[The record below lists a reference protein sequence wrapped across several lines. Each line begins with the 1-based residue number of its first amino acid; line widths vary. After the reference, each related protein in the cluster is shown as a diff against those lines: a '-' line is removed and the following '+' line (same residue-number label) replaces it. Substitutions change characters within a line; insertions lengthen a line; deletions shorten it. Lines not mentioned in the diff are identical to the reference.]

1 MLVSIRGHNSRVD
14 LGVAGLGSCQCLV
27 VLLSKII
34 VLLLKLIVLLFRR
47 FLHDILDD
55 ILFILCFTLDLRL
68 LDHLL
73 GLADDLRLLVH
84 REGTY
89 LL

>member
-1 MLVSIRGHNSRVD
+1 
-14 LGVAGLGSCQCLV
+14 V
-27 VLLSKII
+27 VLLSKVI

-55 ILFILCFTLDLRL
+55 VLLILCFPLDLRL

-73 GLADDLRLLVH
+73 GLADDLGLLRH
-84 REGTY
+84 REGTD
-89 LL
+89 LLRKSSCSVGRHAVRKDMLARSG